1 MARILIDADE
11 VLNRLDFTRFYESE
25 LGVSLKLHG
34 AEALTR
40 CPFHDDKSP
49 SLTINVEKGVWNCQ
63 AGCGAGNA
71 YKFFEKKHGVDF
83 KAALVCLAEMAGVE
97 DKPKDIKPKEVKA
110 YAYKDATG
118 AVVYEKVRY
127 EPKTFKIRRPD
138 GKGGFIWSLGDTKQ
152 ILYNLLEVRRATFVV
167 ICEGEKDADNVR
179 ALGFTAT
186 TNVGGAG
193 KWLPEFTETLKG
205 KHIAILLDN
214 DEAGIKHGDLVGAA
228 LKPVAASVC
237 TVMLKGLPPKGDV
250 SDWINARKSAG
261 MEQQI
266 IYAEIKAI
274 FEAEPEW
281 SAPSE
286 AQTAVRII
294 HTRAADILQS
304 MRRKKMALKASGK
317 APGIPVCDKFK
328 HCLPYWMPTHM
339 HVFSGYTSHGKSTL
353 LADVLYDTAPHGAKV
368 MVFTVEDSSDSKAAR
383 FIGCHAG
390 ISLRRILAMED
401 FTRDWQ
407 AKYDEAEKWLS
418 EWNPLIYDQ
427 FRSIDEI
434 RKEVEAEKM
443 RNGVDIVAID
453 YAQKIYVKGA
463 EGIYDQMRE
472 VSRLTFDM
480 TMDLEVCTIILSQ
493 VNNESMREGNMLNGL
508 KGGGDLGE
516 AADSIIRMERKNKFK
531 PEVEIYIEKNRQFGV
546 TDSIAATFNS
556 SYTRII
562 TLNGGS
568 E

>member
-1 MARILIDADE
+1 
-11 VLNRLDFTRFYESE
+11 
-25 LGVSLKLHG
+25 
-34 AEALTR
+34 
-40 CPFHDDKSP
+40 
-49 SLTINVEKGVWNCQ
+49 
-63 AGCGAGNA
+63 
-71 YKFFEKKHGVDF
+71 
-83 KAALVCLAEMAGVE
+83 
-97 DKPKDIKPKEVKA
+97 
-110 YAYKDATG
+110 
-118 AVVYEKVRY
+118 
-127 EPKTFKIRRPD
+127 
-138 GKGGFIWSLGDTKQ
+138 
-152 ILYNLLEVRRATFVV
+152 
-167 ICEGEKDADNVR
+167 
-179 ALGFTAT
+179 
-186 TNVGGAG
+186 
-193 KWLPEFTETLKG
+193 
-205 KHIAILLDN
+205 
-214 DEAGIKHGDLVGAA
+214 
-228 LKPVAASVC
+228 
-237 TVMLKGLPPKGDV
+237 
-250 SDWINARKSAG
+250 
-261 MEQQI
+261 
-266 IYAEIKAI
+266 
-274 FEAEPEW
+274 
-281 SAPSE
+281 
-286 AQTAVRII
+286 
-294 HTRAADILQS
+294 
-304 MRRKKMALKASGK
+304 
-317 APGIPVCDKFK
+317 
-328 HCLPYWMPTHM
+328 
-339 HVFSGYTSHGKSTL
+339 
-353 LADVLYDTAPHGAKV
+353 
-368 MVFTVEDSSDSKAAR
+368 
-383 FIGCHAG
+383 
-390 ISLRRILAMED
+390 MED